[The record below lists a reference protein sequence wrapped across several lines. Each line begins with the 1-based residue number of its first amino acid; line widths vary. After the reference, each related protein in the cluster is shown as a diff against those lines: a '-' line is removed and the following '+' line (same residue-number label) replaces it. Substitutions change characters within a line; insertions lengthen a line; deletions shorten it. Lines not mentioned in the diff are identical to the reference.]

1 MADRFEA
8 KMNLVFGVGVSEEF
22 TGLYRAGVFTAAE
35 LDRIRR
41 WSLEVTPPPEPAA
54 A

>member
-8 KMNLVFGVGVSEEF
+8 KMNLVSGWASQKNSR
-22 TGLYRAGVFTAAE
+22 GLYRAGVFTAAE